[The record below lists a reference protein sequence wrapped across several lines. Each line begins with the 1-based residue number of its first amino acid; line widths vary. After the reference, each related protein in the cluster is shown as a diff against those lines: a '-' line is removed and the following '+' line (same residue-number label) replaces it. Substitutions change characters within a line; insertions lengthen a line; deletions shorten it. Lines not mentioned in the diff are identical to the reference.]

1 MTNSRRRA
9 LPMINRNA
17 RTANSALDGAVALLG
32 GSSINIRDEA
42 FPIAD
47 RLVEANRRNA
57 AAIECVIIGGGG
69 SLNAVAPALV
79 GTGLP
84 LGILTLG
91 TANDLARTFEIA
103 PEPIATARI
112 IAAGAIRALFVG
124 SSMARGGMSG
134 LSSAPRSR
142 SRPDAAGTS
151 TPRAR

>member
-9 LPMINRNA
+9 LLMINRNA

-32 GSSINIRDEA
+32 GSSINIREEA

-57 AAIECVIIGGGG
+57 AAIECVIIGGG

-84 LGILTLG
+84 LGILPLG
-91 TANDLARTFEIA
+91 TANDLTRTFEIA
-103 PEPIATARI
+103 PEPIATTRI
-112 IAAGAIRALFVG
+112 IAAGPTQALFVR
-124 SSMARGGMSG
+124 SSTARGGMSG

-142 SRPDAAGTS
+142 SRPDGAGTS
-151 TPRAR
+151 TPTAS